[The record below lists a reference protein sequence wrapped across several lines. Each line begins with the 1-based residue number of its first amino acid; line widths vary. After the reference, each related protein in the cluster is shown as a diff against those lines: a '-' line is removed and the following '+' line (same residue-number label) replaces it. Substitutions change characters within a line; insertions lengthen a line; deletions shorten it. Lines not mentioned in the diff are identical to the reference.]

1 MGQEFLFLIKGT
13 PHIIIGIVIGVVYY
27 INIMST
33 TSVGI
38 KRKRSK
44 AIGLNNL
51 SNDILR
57 SVADYLPKT
66 SRALLA
72 VSLMKN
78 NEPSTTSKAIISS
91 SLKGCKS
98 YENIREEVIN
108 EQIELSCELD
118 DPSVLSYRNYKPQLW
133 VVGINDATKTDH
145 IVNELDHQI
154 SQYYDG
160 GWEILDFV
168 DIPKSLASRLTDD
181 DLAAILKCIDAKT
194 NLKRLI
200 LTHCFNIV
208 GQGLSPLRGSVVLE
222 KLDLGLVRQME
233 VPQAFNDV
241 QLSEEAVYDIL
252 NGILSVEGNTF
263 KRLHIPL
270 AWSNDNNG
278 KPRPSERLSSLFNDM
293 QTSSFMNA
301 KNLCAYF
308 GFDNSK
314 SLIEQFDNDDV
325 DKDEIDSCFGC
336 NEHGDFVICNIC
348 NEVKCYGCGE
358 VCTCTG
364 EECNNITCDDC
375 RGDENVV
382 VVNNC
387 VNWCDNE
394 WCDARCGDCRFRE
407 CCDGTLDCD
416 DCKSKVFDRLL
427 LDNNAKK
434 TEIEQ
439 LQRELNQLRC

>member
-1 MGQEFLFLIKGT
+1 MAAD
-13 PHIIIGIVIGVVYY
+13 IVTISVCDLSELYY

-33 TSVGI
+33 TSAGN
-38 KRKRSK
+38 KRKRSR

-51 SNDILR
+51 SNDILC

-66 SRALLA
+66 SRVLLA
-72 VSLMKN
+72 VSLMN
-78 NEPSTTSKAIISS
+78 NDEPSATSKAIIS

-108 EQIELSCELD
+108 EQIELSCED
-118 DPSVLSYRNYKPQLW
+118 DPSVLSYRNYKPQLR
-133 VVGINDATKTDH
+133 VAGINDATKTDH
-145 IVNELDHQI
+145 IINELDYQI

-160 GWEILDFV
+160 EWEILDFV

-181 DLAAILKCIDAKT
+181 DLASILTCIDAKN
-194 NLKRLI
+194 NLKRLN
-200 LTHCFNIV
+200 LTHCFNII
-208 GQGLSPLRGSVVLE
+208 GQGLSPLRGSIVLE

-233 VPQAFNDV
+233 VPQLFNDI
-241 QLSEEAVYDIL
+241 QLSEEVVYDIL
-252 NGILSVEGNTF
+252 NGILDVKGNTF

-270 AWSNDNNG
+270 AWTNDDNG
-278 KPRPSERLSSLFNDM
+278 KPHPSDRLSSLFNDI
-293 QTSSFMNA
+293 QSSSFMNA

-325 DKDEIDSCFGC
+325 DKDKIDSCFGC
-336 NEHGDFVICNIC
+336 NEHGDFVICKIC
-348 NEVKCYGCGE
+348 NEVKCYGCDE
-358 VCTCTG
+358 VCTCAG
-364 EECNNITCDDC
+364 EGCNIITCDDC
-375 RGDENVV
+375 RGDEN

-416 DCKSKVFDRLL
+416 DCKAKVFDRLL

-439 LQRELNQLRC
+439 LQRELDQLRC